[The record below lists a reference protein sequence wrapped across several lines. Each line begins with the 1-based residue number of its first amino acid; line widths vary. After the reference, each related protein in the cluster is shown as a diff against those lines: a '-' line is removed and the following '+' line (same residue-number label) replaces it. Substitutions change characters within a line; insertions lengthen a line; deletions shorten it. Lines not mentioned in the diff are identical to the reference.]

1 MLFSHKMVKS
11 VPPYIV
17 VVHDCQV
24 IDAEL
29 EPEVF
34 DSVCNLVIEASFSPE
49 RQVPKSICWHL
60 VGSVAAQ
67 YTRRDPAIQRAA
79 GA

>member
-1 MLFSHKMVKS
+1 MLFSRKMVKS
-11 VPPYIV
+11 VPPYIF

-29 EPEVF
+29 QPEVS
-34 DSVCNLVIEASFSPE
+34 DTVYNLVIEAGFSPE

-67 YTRRDPAIQRAA
+67 YARRDPAIQRAA